1 MNVPRTPVTV
11 LPIESSAIAG
21 IGTEAGLLTQ
31 RIEPCGTTQGRRLVP
46 FALRLKIRIAS
57 GETLL
62 VRTEKLV
69 TVKGAAGDNVNIVA
83 SGLVLVVIPVDAP
96 KDVVPF
102 AILRLLMRPLK
113 VIAPGEPAAP
123 AAPFAPAAPCGP
135 AGPAGPRLLLLFFE
149 DFALGP
155 PLLSWVAA

>member
-31 RIEPCGTTQGRRLVP
+31 RIEPCGTTQGRRLLP
-46 FALRLKIRIAS
+46 FALSSKIRIAS

-69 TVKGAAGDNVNIVA
+69 TVKATAGDNVNLVA
-83 SGLVLVVIPVDAP
+83 STSPFVIPVDAP

-102 AILRLLMRPLK
+102 VVVRALMRPLK